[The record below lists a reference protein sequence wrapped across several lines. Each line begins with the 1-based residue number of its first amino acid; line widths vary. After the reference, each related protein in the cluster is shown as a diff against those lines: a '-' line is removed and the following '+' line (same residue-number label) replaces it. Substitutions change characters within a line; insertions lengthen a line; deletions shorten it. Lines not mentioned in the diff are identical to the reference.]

1 MTFRGWPVEA
11 LEFYEGLEADN
22 TKSYWLRN
30 KAVYDEKVL
39 APMQELAAELG
50 PAWGETKI
58 FRPYRDIRFSAD
70 KTPYKTSIAAV
81 VGDAYIQLTV
91 GDAML
96 CAHCYQDRLGVTKRA
111 AGRKG
116 GERAMPKA
124 APVHP
129 RPT

>member
-11 LEFYEGLEADN
+11 LEFYQGLEADN

-39 APMQELAAELG
+39 APMQELVAELG
-50 PAWGETKI
+50 PGWGETKI

-81 VGDAYIQLTV
+81 VGDA
-91 GDAML
+91 
-96 CAHCYQDRLGVTKRA
+96 
-111 AGRKG
+111 
-116 GERAMPKA
+116 
-124 APVHP
+124 
-129 RPT
+129 